1 MHEAEPAL
9 RPSVALIGRYPKQTA
24 CLVVVS
30 PLICAMPLS
39 GDIHDL
45 VRTCIHGGPP
55 HVCLRQKSVSY
66 ALHCI
71 SMR

>member
-9 RPSVALIGRYPKQTA
+9 RPSVAPVGRHPEQTA
-24 CLVVVS
+24 CLVVVF
-30 PLICAMPLS
+30 PLLCAMPLS

-45 VRTCIHGGPP
+45 VSVCVHGGSP
-55 HVCLRQKSVSY
+55 HVYLRQKSVSY
-66 ALHCI
+66 ALHCT